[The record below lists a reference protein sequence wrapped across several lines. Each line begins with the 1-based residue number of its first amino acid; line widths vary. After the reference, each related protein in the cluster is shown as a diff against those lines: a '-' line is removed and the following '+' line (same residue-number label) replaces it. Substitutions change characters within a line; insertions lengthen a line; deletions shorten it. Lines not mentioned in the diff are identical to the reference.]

1 MRELLRHRQ
10 MRVYLVGQGLS
21 LFGSMSLWL
30 AAGIFVKTLTDS
42 YGAAGMAFFCVALGT
57 LCGPLGG
64 VLVDRF
70 PRRPLLIATNTA
82 AALLLAPLLLVREPN
97 QVWLLYTV
105 LFGYGALHG
114 LIASG
119 QSALLAGML
128 PTELLPHAN
137 SALRTIQ
144 EGLRLLAPLAGAGL
158 VAWQGF
164 YAVVWL
170 DIAGFLAAAVTLLL
184 IRPQEAVVTKVKER
198 FLDAVTAG
206 MRHIRRHQALWSFTL
221 ACAAATS
228 VIGFGESALF
238 AVVDLGLDRPTAFV
252 GVLLTAQGV
261 GAIVAG
267 PLAGALINR
276 FGELRLAAVGLTL
289 FASGN
294 ALWIV
299 PSLPVTLMGAA
310 LAGAGLPWLTIGAIT
325 LMQRRSPPHLQ
336 GRVFSGF
343 DLAVTVPQV

>member
-184 IRPQEAVVTKVKER
+184 IRPQEAVVT
-198 FLDAVTAG
+198 
-206 MRHIRRHQALWSFTL
+206 
-221 ACAAATS
+221 
-228 VIGFGESALF
+228 
-238 AVVDLGLDRPTAFV
+238 
-252 GVLLTAQGV
+252 
-261 GAIVAG
+261 
-267 PLAGALINR
+267 
-276 FGELRLAAVGLTL
+276 
-289 FASGN
+289 
-294 ALWIV
+294 
-299 PSLPVTLMGAA
+299 
-310 LAGAGLPWLTIGAIT
+310 
-325 LMQRRSPPHLQ
+325 
-336 GRVFSGF
+336 
-343 DLAVTVPQV
+343 